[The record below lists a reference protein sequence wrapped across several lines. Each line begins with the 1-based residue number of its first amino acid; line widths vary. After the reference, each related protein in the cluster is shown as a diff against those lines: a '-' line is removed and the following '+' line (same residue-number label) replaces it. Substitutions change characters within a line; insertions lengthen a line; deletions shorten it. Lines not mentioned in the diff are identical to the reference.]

1 MLSTL
6 VSLGPWEWTAVFGI
20 AAVLIA
26 AILLWRKVEPVLGE
40 EPMPM
45 NLLWFFST
53 AIMVTVASVGILLLV
68 NKFAPVH
75 IRSYGVM
82 LLIGFTSGLIYCSKV
97 GPSRGLTVPMAIDML
112 LMDLIFAIVGARGI
126 FILTML
132 KDYKDNPA
140 SMVDVWQGGLS
151 FHGGVIG
158 GIIATAIFCH
168 WRKVRF
174 VVLGD
179 IMAPALCIGYAITR
193 IGCFLNGCCHGHAT
207 NLPWGVYF
215 PENAA
220 EFPMHVHPTQLYAA
234 AGSVV
239 LFFILTRLW
248 PKMHRPGQLF
258 PLYLMLYSLLRFG
271 CEQTRRGATAEL
283 FGPFPAVTIGQA
295 ACILIAIAG
304 LIWFLILQKLPY
316 ENPVTARATA
326 LAPAPAEVSATKKS
340 DKSGKQK
347 RKSAH

>member
-20 AAVLIA
+20 ALVLVV
-26 AILLWRKVEPVLGE
+26 AILLWRKAEPVLGE

-45 NLLWFFST
+45 NLAWFIST
-53 AIMVTVASVGILLLV
+53 SLMVIVASVGILLLV

-82 LLIGFTSGLIYCSKV
+82 LLVGFTGGMIYCSKV
-97 GPSRGLTVPMAIDML
+97 GASRGLTVPMVIDML
-112 LMDLIFAIVGARGI
+112 LLDLILAILGARGI

-132 KDYKDNPA
+132 KEYKDNPA

-158 GIIATAIFCH
+158 GIIATAIFCYL
-168 WRKVRF
+168 RKVRF
-174 VVLGD
+174 VVLAD
-179 IMAPALCIGYAITR
+179 ITTPALCIGYAITR

-207 NLPWGVYF
+207 DLPWGVYF

-220 EFPMHVHPTQLYAA
+220 QFPMHVHPTQLYAS
-234 AGSVV
+234 AGSI
-239 LFFILTRLW
+239 LIFFILTRLW
-248 PKMHRPGQLF
+248 SKMHRPGQLF

-283 FGPFPAVTIGQA
+283 FGPFPVLTIGQA
-295 ACILIAIAG
+295 ACILIALAG
-304 LIWFLILQKLPY
+304 FVWFMILQRMPY
-316 ENPVTARATA
+316 ENPITARAVE
-326 LAPAPAEVSATKKS
+326 LPPVSTTPVVTKKHE
-340 DKSGKQK
+340 KSGKKQ
-347 RKSAH
+347 RK